1 MLEKEQILL
10 IIYLISVILFV
21 LAFVVIFFVFFQ
33 KRKNKMLIDKFEAE
47 RKFEKEIAST
57 KIEIQ
62 EQTLKNVAWEL
73 HDNIGQLLS
82 VVNMQLNMIK
92 GHATDNMIASID
104 ETKDV
109 VNTTVQEVRTL
120 SKTLNNEAIQ
130 KNGFFRSLEI
140 ELERFNRLKY
150 LDAHFSR
157 QGDIP
162 KIPPEVE
169 IILFR
174 ILQEFFSNV
183 VRHSRAK
190 SLDVVISGDAEKLV
204 LSAKDD
210 GIGFDVNM
218 KIESSGLQN
227 MKNRAVLLG
236 AEYNLISHIGKG
248 TELKL
253 IYYYSPNE
261 N

>member
-1 MLEKEQILL
+1 
-10 IIYLISVILFV
+10 
-21 LAFVVIFFVFFQ
+21 
-33 KRKNKMLIDKFEAE
+33 MLIEKFEAE
-47 RKFEKEIAST
+47 RKFEKEITST

-92 GHATDNMIASID
+92 GNATDNQIASID
-104 ETKDV
+104 ETKEV
-109 VNTTVQEVRTL
+109 VNTTIQEVRTL
-120 SKTLNNEAIQ
+120 SKTLNNEVIQ

-150 LDAHFSR
+150 LEANFIK
-157 QGDIP
+157 QGNFQQIAS
-162 KIPPEVE
+162 EVE

-183 VRHSRAK
+183 IRHSRAK
-190 SLDVVISGDAEKLV
+190 RLEVNITGNSDKLI

-210 GIGFDVNM
+210 GIGFDLNM
-218 KIESSGLQN
+218 KTESSGLQN
-227 MKNRAVLLG
+227 MKNRAALLG
-236 AEYNLISHIGKG
+236 AQYNLASQIGNG
-248 TELKL
+248 TELQL
-253 IYYYSPNE
+253 IYFYPTDDD
-261 N
+261 

>member
-21 LAFVVIFFVFFQ
+21 LTFVVIFFVFFQ
-33 KRKNKMLIDKFEAE
+33 KRKNKMLIDKVEAE

-82 VVNMQLNMIK
+82 VVNMQLNMMK
-92 GHATDNMIASID
+92 GHTTDTLTASID
-104 ETKDV
+104 ETKEI

-120 SKTLNNEAIQ
+120 SKTLNNEVIQ
-130 KNGFFRSLEI
+130 KNGFLRSLEI

-150 LDAHFSR
+150 LDAHFSKH
-157 QGDIP
+157 GDIP
-162 KIPPEVE
+162 QIPPEVE

-183 VRHSRAK
+183 MRHSRAK
-190 SLDVVISGDAEKLV
+190 RLDVVLTGDAEKLV

-210 GIGFDVNM
+210 GIGFDVAM
-218 KIESSGLQN
+218 KTESSGLQN
-227 MKNRAVLLG
+227 MKNRAALLG
-236 AEYNLISHIGKG
+236 AQYTLISQTGKG

-253 IYYYSPNE
+253 IYFYPADDN
-261 N
+261 

>member
-10 IIYLISVILFV
+10 IVYLISVILFV
-21 LAFVVIFFVFFQ
+21 LTFVVIFFVFFQ
-33 KRKNKMLIDKFEAE
+33 KRKNKMLIDKYEAK

-82 VVNMQLNMIK
+82 VVNMQLNMMK
-92 GHATDNMIASID
+92 GHANENLVTSID
-104 ETKDV
+104 ETKEV
-109 VNTTVQEVRTL
+109 VNTAVQEVRTL
-120 SKTLNNEAIQ
+120 SKTLNNEVIQ

-150 LDAHFSR
+150 LEAHLSR
-157 QGDIP
+157 HGNISQIP
-162 KIPPEVE
+162 SEVE
-169 IILFR
+169 IVLFR

-183 VRHSRAK
+183 IRHSRAK
-190 SLDVVISGDAEKLV
+190 RLEVVITGDAEKLV
-204 LSAKDD
+204 LLAKDD
-210 GIGFDVNM
+210 GIGFDVHM
-218 KIESSGLQN
+218 KTESSGLQN
-227 MKNRAVLLG
+227 MKNRAALLG
-236 AEYNLISHIGKG
+236 AQSTLTSHIGKG

-253 IYYYSPNE
+253 IYFYPTDDN
-261 N
+261 

>member
-10 IIYLISVILFV
+10 IVYLISVILFV
-21 LAFVVIFFVFFQ
+21 LTFVVIFFVFFQ
-33 KRKNKMLIDKFEAE
+33 KRKNKMLIDKVEAE
-47 RKFEKEIAST
+47 REFEKEIATT

-82 VVNMQLNMIK
+82 VVNMQLNMMK
-92 GHATDNMIASID
+92 SHANDNLVASID
-104 ETKDV
+104 ETKEV
-109 VNTTVQEVRTL
+109 INTTVQEVRTL
-120 SKTLNNEAIQ
+120 SKTLNNEVIQ

-150 LDAHFSR
+150 LDADFSC
-157 QGDIP
+157 QGDMP
-162 KIPPEVE
+162 QIPPEVE

-183 VRHSRAK
+183 IRHSRAK
-190 SLDVVISGDAEKLV
+190 RLEVNITGDSDKLI

-210 GIGFDVNM
+210 GIGFDVEM
-218 KIESSGLQN
+218 KTESSGLQN
-227 MKNRAVLLG
+227 MKNRAALLG
-236 AEYNLISHIGKG
+236 AHYNLVSQIGKG
-248 TELKL
+248 TELQL
-253 IYYYSPNE
+253 IYYYSPDDN
-261 N
+261 